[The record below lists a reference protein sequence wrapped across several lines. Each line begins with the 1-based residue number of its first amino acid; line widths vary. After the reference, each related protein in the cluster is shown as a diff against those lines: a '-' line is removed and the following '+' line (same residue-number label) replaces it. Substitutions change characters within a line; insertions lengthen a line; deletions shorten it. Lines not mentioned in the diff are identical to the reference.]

1 MFYQN
6 LINIIDNNY
15 VIYPLVISTT
25 TFIAYLVIKSYF
37 TNTVIETS
45 TPIET
50 PSYDFSTE
58 DLGRIQDLME
68 RGESNQET
76 PPTLIQET
84 PNSQLNLNFSPE
96 EMHDIRVR
104 VERGEQLDPQ
114 TQTRLD
120 QDLQTI
126 MGVENYNAM
135 QADLQVI
142 NDQFT
147 RALED
152 IFSNLL

>member
-1 MFYQN
+1 MFYSN

-15 VIYPLVISTT
+15 IIYGLVITT
-25 TFIAYLVIKSYF
+25 ISFIGYLTIKYY
-37 TNTVIETS
+37 NTPIETS

-50 PSYDFSTE
+50 PSYNFSTE

-76 PPTLIQET
+76 P
-84 PNSQLNLNFSPE
+84 NLNFNPE
-96 EMHDIRVR
+96 QMHDIRVR
-104 VERGEQLDPQ
+104 LERGEQLDPQ
-114 TQTRLD
+114 TQNMLD
-120 QDLQTI
+120 EDLQTI

-147 RALED
+147 RAIED

>member
-1 MFYQN
+1 
-6 LINIIDNNY
+6 
-15 VIYPLVISTT
+15 
-25 TFIAYLVIKSYF
+25 
-37 TNTVIETS
+37 
-45 TPIET
+45 
-50 PSYDFSTE
+50 
-58 DLGRIQDLME
+58 ME

-76 PPTLIQET
+76 P
-84 PNSQLNLNFSPE
+84 NLNFNPE
-96 EMHDIRVR
+96 QMHDIRVR
-104 VERGEQLDPQ
+104 LERGEQLDPQ
-114 TQTRLD
+114 TQNMLD
-120 QDLQTI
+120 EDLQTI